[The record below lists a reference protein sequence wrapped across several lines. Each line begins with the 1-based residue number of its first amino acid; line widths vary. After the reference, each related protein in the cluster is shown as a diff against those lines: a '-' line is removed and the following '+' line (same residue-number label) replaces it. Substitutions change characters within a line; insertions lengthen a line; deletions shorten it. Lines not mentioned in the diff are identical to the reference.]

1 MKPIRGDNMTEQDLR
16 NYTSLKKELEQIN
29 ERIQELEHAKYSIS
43 SPTWSDM
50 PAGGHG
56 DHDKIGAMLTRIEEQ
71 TEMYWDK
78 YKELLEIQSDI
89 EKKIEKLEP
98 IERTVMRYKY
108 FEGKT
113 FEDIADI
120 INYSFMTVRRIH
132 KRSIKKL
139 HKTQHEQQRT
149 L

>member
-1 MKPIRGDNMTEQDLR
+1 MTEQDLKKYS
-16 NYTSLKKELEQIN
+16 NIKKELNQIN

-43 SPTWSDM
+43 SPIWSDM

-78 YKELLEIQSDI
+78 YKNLLDIQSNI
-89 EKKIEKLEP
+89 EASIEKLDP
-98 IERTVMRYKY
+98 IERTVLRYKY

-132 KRSIKKL
+132 KRSIEKL
-139 HKTQHEQQRT
+139 YKTQHEQQRT

>member
-1 MKPIRGDNMTEQDLR
+1 MTEQYLR

-43 SPTWSDM
+43 SPTWTDL
-50 PAGGHG
+50 PKDGFG

-132 KRSIKKL
+132 KKSIKKL
-139 HKTQHEQQRT
+139 QEMQHEQY
-149 L
+149 

>member
-50 PAGGHG
+50 PTGGHG

-89 EKKIEKLEP
+89 EEKIEKLEP

-113 FEDIADI
+113 FENIADI

-132 KRSIKKL
+132 KKSIKKL
-139 HKTQHEQQRT
+139 QKMQHEQY
-149 L
+149 

>member
-1 MKPIRGDNMTEQDLR
+1 MTEQDLK
-16 NYTSLKKELEQIN
+16 NYSNIKKELKQIN
-29 ERIQELEHAKYSIS
+29 ERIQELEHAKHSIS
-43 SPTWSDM
+43 SPIWSDM
-50 PAGGHG
+50 PTGGHG
-56 DHDKIGAMLTRIEEQ
+56 DHDKIGLMLIRIEEQ

-78 YKELLEIQSDI
+78 YNNLLELQNDI
-89 EKKIEKLEP
+89 ETSIEKLDP
-98 IERTVMRYKY
+98 IERTVIRYKY

-132 KRSIKKL
+132 KRSIEKL
-139 HKTQHEQQRT
+139 YKTQHEQQRT

>member
-1 MKPIRGDNMTEQDLR
+1 MKPIRGYNMTEQDLR

-50 PAGGHG
+50 PTGGHG

-89 EKKIEKLEP
+89 ERKIEKLEP

-108 FEGKT
+108 LEGKT

-132 KRSIKKL
+132 KKSIKKL
-139 HKTQHEQQRT
+139 QEMQHEQY
-149 L
+149 